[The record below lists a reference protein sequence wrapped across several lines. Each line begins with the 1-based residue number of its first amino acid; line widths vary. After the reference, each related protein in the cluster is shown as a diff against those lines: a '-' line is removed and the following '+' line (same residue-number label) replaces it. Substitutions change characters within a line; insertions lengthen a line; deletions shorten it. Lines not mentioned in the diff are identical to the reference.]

1 MVHETLSVDELAV
14 DADVDTAYVR
24 RLIELGALQPRSAVE
39 PFSALDARRVE
50 FFRTWEDAGFSVER
64 VLELV
69 RAGQLSESWL
79 EASVATRVERT
90 DSTYSELCAEHRL
103 PLAMLRAIYQALG
116 FAPPKPGDLARAGD
130 AHLVKLVHELMSA
143 GVHAAAILGILRVY
157 AVGLRRIA
165 RAESE
170 LYETEIEQPLRRTGW
185 TEQQLLDSGAKFM
198 DVTALEKVILDIY
211 RSQREH
217 VWIEHRI
224 AHAEL
229 ALERAGLHQTMP
241 SPHAIC
247 FVDLSGYTRV
257 IEERGDEVA
266 AQLAARLTPVVEE
279 VSRRHGGRP
288 IRWLGDGGMFHF
300 REPVAAVLSGLDMVE
315 CVPDSGLPPV
325 HIGIH
330 AGPVIFQDGDVYGM
344 TVNLA
349 ARLAAYAPAG
359 HVVVSDE
366 VARRTAHDGV
376 VFESLGE
383 LVLKGVSTPMAVHRA
398 KRGPRSAEPQG

>member
-1 MVHETLSVDELAV
+1 VVHKLLSLDELAV
-14 DADVDTAYVR
+14 DTNVDTTYLQ
-24 RLIELGALQPRSAVE
+24 RLIEVGALQARDSE
-39 PFSALDARRVE
+39 ESYNTLDARRVE

-69 RAGQLSESWL
+69 RVGQLSPSWL
-79 EASVATRVERT
+79 EAPVATRVGRM
-90 DSTYSELCAEHRL
+90 DSTYADLCSEHRV
-103 PLAMLRAIYQALG
+103 PLAMIRAVYQALG
-116 FAPPKPGDLARAGD
+116 FAPPEPDDLARDGD
-130 AHLVKLVHELMSA
+130 GDLMHLVRQLLTA
-143 GVHAAAILGILRVY
+143 GIHAAAILGVLRVY
-157 AVGLRRIA
+157 AVDLRRIA

-170 LYETEIEQPLRRTGW
+170 LYEFEIEQPLRRAGLS
-185 TEQQLLDSGAKFM
+185 EQELMDSGAKFM
-198 DVTALEKVILDIY
+198 DIAALEKVLFDIY
-211 RSQREH
+211 RWQREH

-229 ALERAGLHQTMP
+229 ALERSGHQPMP
-241 SPHAIC
+241 RPPAIC
-247 FVDLSGYTRV
+247 FVDLSGYTRA
-257 IEERGDEVA
+257 IAERGDEVA
-266 AQLAARLTPVVEE
+266 AQLAARLTPVIEE

-300 REPVAAVLSGLDMVE
+300 RDPAAAVFSGLDMVE

-330 AGPVIFQDGDVYGM
+330 AGPVIFRDGDVYGM

-359 HVVVSDE
+359 QVVVSDE
-366 VARRTAHDGV
+366 IVRCSAGDGV

-383 LVLKGVSTPMAVHRA
+383 VTLKGLSTPVAIHRA
-398 KRGPRSAEPQG
+398 VRGSRA

>member
-1 MVHETLSVDELAV
+1 MQEAPSLDRLAI
-14 DADVDTAYVR
+14 DAKVDTAFLQ
-24 RLIELGALQPRSAVE
+24 RLITLGALQPRNGDESYSA
-39 PFSALDARRVE
+39 SDARRAE
-50 FFRTWEDAGFSVER
+50 LFRSWEDAGFPVET

-69 RAGQLSESWL
+69 RAGELSMSWL
-79 EASVATRVERT
+79 EAPVATRVGRT
-90 DSTYSELCAEHRL
+90 DSTYAELCTKHRI
-103 PLAMLRAIYQALG
+103 PLAMIGAAYQAIG
-116 FAPPKPGDLARAGD
+116 FAPPEAGDLTRTGD
-130 AHLVKLVHELMSA
+130 DELANLVRGLLSH
-143 GVHAAAILGILRVY
+143 GVHAAAILGILRGHS
-157 AVGLRRIA
+157 VGLRRIA

-170 LYETEIEQPLRRTGW
+170 LYESEIEQPLRRAGVS
-185 TEQQLLDSGAKFM
+185 ELELLQHGANFM
-198 DVTALEKVILDIY
+198 DVTALERTLLDIY
-211 RSQREH
+211 RWQREH

-229 ALERAGLHQTMP
+229 ALEHAGLHRTMP
-241 SPHAIC
+241 SPPAIC
-247 FVDLSGYTRV
+247 FVDLSGYTRT

-266 AQLAARLTPVVEE
+266 ARLASRLTPVVEE

-300 REPVAAVLSGLDMVE
+300 RDPAAAVFSSLDMVE

-330 AGPVIFQDGDVYGM
+330 AGPVIFHDGDAYGM

-359 HVVVSDE
+359 QVVVSDE
-366 VARRTAHDGV
+366 IVRRSSRGGV

-383 LVLKGVSTPMAVHRA
+383 VAFKGVSTPVAVHRA
-398 KRGPRSAEPQG
+398 LRGSQG

>member
-1 MVHETLSVDELAV
+1 VQEGLLLDDLAIDANV
-14 DADVDTAYVR
+14 DAAYLR
-24 RLIELGALQPRSAVE
+24 KLIEAGALQARTDGE
-39 PFSALDARRVE
+39 PYGSVDARRVE
-50 FFRTWEDAGFSVER
+50 LFRTWEDAGFPVAR

-69 RAGQLSESWL
+69 RAGQISISWL
-79 EASVATRVERT
+79 EAPVATQVRRT
-90 DSTYSELCAEHRL
+90 DSTYGDLCAEQRV
-103 PLAMLRAIYQALG
+103 PFAMLRAVYQALG
-116 FAPPKPGDLARAGD
+116 FAPPEADDLTREGDDELTYM
-130 AHLVKLVHELMSA
+130 VQQLMSA

-170 LYETEIEQPLRRTGW
+170 FYESEIEQPLRRTGLS
-185 TEQQLLDSGAKFM
+185 EQELMDSGGKFM
-198 DVTALEKVILDIY
+198 DITALEKVLLDIY
-211 RSQREH
+211 RWQREH
-217 VWIEHRI
+217 VWIDHRI

-229 ALERAGLHQTMP
+229 ALQRAALHQTMP
-241 SPHAIC
+241 NPPAIC
-247 FVDLSGYTRV
+247 FIDLSGYTRA

-300 REPVAAVLSGLDMVE
+300 RDPAAAVSSGLDMVE

-330 AGPVIFQDGDVYGM
+330 AGPVIFHDGDVYGM

-349 ARLAAYAPAG
+349 ARLAAHAQAG
-359 HVVVSDE
+359 QVLVSDE
-366 VARRTAHDGV
+366 VVRCSSVDGV

-383 LVLKGVSTPMAVHRA
+383 VALKGVSTRVGVHRA
-398 KRGPRSAEPQG
+398 LRGSRR